1 MKDMAY
7 LEGDTELS
15 SSDDNNSLAD
25 EKEYAEEVWIDKR
38 YNGKEAINY

>member
-15 SSDDNNSLAD
+15 SSDDNNSSAD
-25 EKEYAEEVWIDKR
+25 EK
-38 YNGKEAINY
+38 